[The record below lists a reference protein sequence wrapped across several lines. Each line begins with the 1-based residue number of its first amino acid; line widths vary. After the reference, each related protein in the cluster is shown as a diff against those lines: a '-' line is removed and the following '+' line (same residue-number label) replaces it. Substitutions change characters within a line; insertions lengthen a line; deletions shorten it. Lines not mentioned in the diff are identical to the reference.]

1 MEKKTKEEIKA
12 IARKFINDPEIKEE
26 LDPITRMWLEPH
38 ITIMLEDFADQ
49 FKEREPTGIK
59 EGDIEREAEKDFI
72 HPKNKRGDP
81 ISIPAGHIYPH
92 GWQKF
97 LKAYKKG
104 FIRALSLLSKEQNN
118 EAVEFSI
125 WLSANEWVYLQNGS
139 TFTHYVEG
147 ERDVLELYQIFK
159 QRK

>member
-1 MEKKTKEEIKA
+1 MKGCPYHIKHDEQVYEL
-12 IARKFINDPEIKEE
+12 NDVTEV
-26 LDPITRMWLEPH
+26 L
-38 ITIMLEDFADQ
+38 
-49 FKEREPTGIK
+49 
-59 EGDIEREAEKDFI
+59 
-72 HPKNKRGDP
+72 KN
-81 ISIPAGHIYPH
+81 
-92 GWQKF
+92 
-97 LKAYKKG
+97 
-104 FIRALSLLSKEQNN
+104 ALSLLSKEQNN